1 MAACLCILRQAVRYV
16 CKGSFECEILLKE
29 KDLSLMILNTLDRGT
44 DSSSLRHESSAL
56 SPAKSP
62 LEVRTLDHWV
72 CVKTTKHDSTMD
84 KL

>member
-1 MAACLCILRQAVRYV
+1 MMAACQCILRQAVRYV
-16 CKGSFECEILLKE
+16 CKGSFECGILLKE
-29 KDLSLMILNTLDRGT
+29 RDLSLMILNRGT